1 MNSKRPKL
9 RSTDSNEAKIRDQN
23 FNDLSEVFLETPP
36 PFILRGPIYVIVF
49 ILLTAIIYSSVTS
62 VNIKISGYMTVK
74 GEEHVVQ
81 SPVNGLVNV
90 IYQLDNSHVQIN
102 DKLISLF
109 SQSTLYSENNLK
121 VSAKK
126 KDELLKRYLW
136 LQLFKSRIDSLVV
149 LYTKKNIA
157 FKVDIP
163 KFNKE
168 YSPEQG
174 SNLSDTN
181 DSSDFSS
188 IGNFDLKYLSL
199 EQNIVSL
206 WNEYQRTKKLT
217 EQVFKTYQENKNLLD
232 KSFISQQE
240 YQNSEQNYNQSK
252 ARLENIIR
260 DFKISI
266 LSTYD
271 EIYQGL
277 DGVISNLISIDSE
290 IESVKNMLS
299 GIEITGNSF
308 LIRSKYS
315 GIISDVYVKTSQ
327 MVSEGIPLF
336 RMIRDDYPLYG
347 IIYVATGNV
356 SQVEKDQDVSI
367 KFDAFPFQIYG
378 IQRGKVVSVSDDVKF
393 IDGAGYVY
401 EVTVA
406 LIKDESITL
415 KPGEGGFAE
424 INTGKKKII
433 EIMIAPVT
441 KIFAY
446 LRGEN

>member
-1 MNSKRPKL
+1 
-9 RSTDSNEAKIRDQN
+9 
-23 FNDLSEVFLETPP
+23 
-36 PFILRGPIYVIVF
+36 
-49 ILLTAIIYSSVTS
+49 
-62 VNIKISGYMTVK
+62 MTVK